1 MEEKII
7 HIQRTI
13 DIELAV
19 PKTATNG
26 EIAEMM
32 RRSFKPD
39 GMITDYDGTYR
50 IYDVKVVNNDDD
62 DQDAFVVV
70 SWPES
75 QELCE
80 YEDYTE
86 YCTFI
91 SGEELP
97 CCSYL
102 VNKEWYS
109 RLRNGEL
116 RRIEDL
122 IPCEELQ

>member
-1 MEEKII
+1 MKDKII
-7 HIQRTI
+7 HIKRTI
-13 DIELAV
+13 YIELAV
-19 PKTATNG
+19 PETATDEDVN
-26 EIAEMM
+26 ELI
-32 RRSFKPD
+32 RSRFVPD
-39 GMITDYDGTYR
+39 GMITDYDGTYK
-50 IYDVKVVNNDDD
+50 IYDVKVVNNNDDD

-91 SGEELP
+91 SGEDIP
-97 CCSYL
+97 SSSYL
-102 VNKEWYS
+102 VNKDWYA

-116 RRIEDL
+116 RRV
-122 IPCEELQ
+122 EELEPIEY